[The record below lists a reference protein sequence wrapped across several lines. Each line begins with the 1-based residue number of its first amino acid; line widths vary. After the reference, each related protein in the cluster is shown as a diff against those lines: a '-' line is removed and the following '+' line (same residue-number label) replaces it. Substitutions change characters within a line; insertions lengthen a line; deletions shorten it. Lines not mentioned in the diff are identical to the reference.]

1 MFLDEIMNKMVF
13 LGKMLI
19 IMKNIGSKY
28 IFKKN
33 INN

>member
-1 MFLDEIMNKMVF
+1 MFLDEIINKIEF

-19 IMKNIGSKY
+19 IIKNIGSKY